1 MITMTQITFTDR
13 LDSDTLWH
21 LANIHDNRLGLGV
34 IEAQV
39 LRHKFWASSRMVAR
53 SSLRKA

>member
-1 MITMTQITFTDR
+1 MVTMTQITFTDR
-13 LDSDTLWH
+13 LDSDTLRQ
-21 LANIHDNRLGLGV
+21 LADIHDNRLGLGV

-53 SSLRKA
+53 TASRKA